1 MFGIFK
7 SKYNLINSG
16 LMKGMTDVHSH
27 VLPGVDDGSPD
38 INASLSLLRYYT
50 TNDVGGKRYFDPF
63 DTRLLRALHSRNPQK
78 HS

>member
-16 LMKGMTDVHSH
+16 LMKGMTDIHSH

-38 INASLSLLRYYT
+38 INTSLSLLRYMESIGLRDCLLYT
-50 TNDVGGKRYFDPF
+50 SPSPRD
-63 DTRLLRALHSRNPQK
+63 
-78 HS
+78 

>member
-38 INASLSLLRYYT
+38 INASLSLLRYMESI
-50 TNDVGGKRYFDPF
+50 G
-63 DTRLLRALHSRNPQK
+63 LRK
-78 HS
+78 V